1 MNKETFF
8 NLLVTFLFALTLGV
22 VLMLASLDPIVNR
35 LERENKELEVLIEE
49 YENRDYALGVIVSR
63 ETNANWEYKYKVCVY
78 NSTDCGEVIT
88 KQLFSVDELVL
99 IVEAKEDKL
108 FLIDLS

>member
-1 MNKETFF
+1 MDKDLCLGIFTTF
-8 NLLVTFLFALTLGV
+8 VFALVIGFMV
-22 VLMLASLDPIVNR
+22 MVASLMPIKNR
-35 LERENKELEVLIEE
+35 LERENKEQKALIEE